1 LIISDCSEP
10 LPLIG
15 VLADWLVNDGDNTLG
30 LIGLP
35 DRVNIFGLDV
45 LGLVGRLT
53 VIGLL
58 LGFSSGFVIVGIDVL
73 GLAAG
78 LAMTGLPP
86 LVYFNWDNG
95 LLLAARALI
104 FADTNGSG
112 VIADWL
118 VNDGSNTLGLIGLP
132 DRVNAVRL
140 DVLGLA
146 VGLTVIGLLLGFSSG
161 FVVVGI
167 DVLGLAGGLALIGLP
182 PLVYFNWDNG
192 LLLLARVFIGSG
204 VIADCDCP
212 EPLPPEVLAT

>member
-1 LIISDCSEP
+1 
-10 LPLIG
+10 
-15 VLADWLVNDGDNTLG
+15 
-30 LIGLP
+30 
-35 DRVNIFGLDV
+35 
-45 LGLVGRLT
+45 
-53 VIGLL
+53 
-58 LGFSSGFVIVGIDVL
+58 
-73 GLAAG
+73 
-78 LAMTGLPP
+78 M
-86 LVYFNWDNG
+86 
-95 LLLAARALI
+95 I

-140 DVLGLA
+140 DVLLGLA
-146 VGLTVIGLLLGFSSG
+146 VGLTVIGLLLGLSSR

-182 PLVYFNWDNG
+182 PLVCFNWDNG